1 MLVWFFAIVYFLI
14 FHIIISFIVNNFFGI
29 AAGASLLTI
38 FFWIIAFFVSVG
50 LGEYTEKKIKEHY
63 SKK

>member
-1 MLVWFFAIVYFLI
+1 MLVWIFAIVYFFI
-14 FHIIISFIVNNFFGI
+14 FHIIISFIANNFFGI
-29 AAGASLLTI
+29 GAGASLLTI

-50 LGEYTEKKIKEHY
+50 LGEYTEKKIKELY